1 MDVKDLGDFIEF
13 ENAKRKVMI
22 NKKHIITVSENHVN
36 SRATDILVINYE
48 EPFFVNTPWY
58 LIKEMLCSDDLL

>member
-1 MDVKDLGDFIEF
+1 MDVKDLGYFIEI

-36 SRATDILVINYE
+36 SRASDILVVNYE

-58 LIKEMLCSDDLL
+58 LIKEMLRSDNLL